1 MKKHI
6 QWLDIMGFIPM
17 WIMFT
22 IMSMDISRNLYI
34 FLAVIDR
41 VIHLYIYIYIYV
53 LLLYFIGFV
62 YSLQFFGVS
71 MSLC

>member
-22 IMSMDISRNLYI
+22 IMSMDISWNLYI

-41 VIHLYIYIYIYV
+41 LFTSIYIHISSSSV
-53 LLLYFIGFV
+53 FHWI
-62 YSLQFFGVS
+62 
-71 MSLC
+71 CI

>member
-22 IMSMDISRNLYI
+22 IMSMDISWNLYI

-41 VIHLYIYIYIYV
+41 LFTSIYIYV
-53 LLLYFIGFV
+53 YTYMFFFCISLDLYIVFNFSGFR
-62 YSLQFFGVS
+62 
-71 MSLC
+71 